1 MHSCNPSNPSKL
13 RFGMPHVTGEEH
25 VAAAQNTDE
34 TLLQSIARH
43 DVEALE
49 LLYARYAQTTYNVI
63 MRIVRDSSVAEEVL
77 QDTFWQVWRKAGEF
91 RGGVAAAWL
100 FRIARNKSLD
110 QLRRQK
116 SRAQAEVAGLPD
128 EQSGW
133 SPAITIDFSV
143 EQAAEQ
149 AWRRQHVRRA
159 LGDIPTE
166 QRRCLELAY
175 FEGMT
180 QREIADRDGM
190 PVGTIKTRIRLGLEK
205 LERVLRAAGL
215 AAEDVEP

>member
-1 MHSCNPSNPSKL
+1 
-13 RFGMPHVTGEEH
+13 MPHVKREEY
-25 VAAAQNTDE
+25 VGAAQNTDE

-49 LLYARYAQTTYNVI
+49 VLYDRYAQTTYNVI
-63 MRIVRDSSVAEEVL
+63 MRIVRDASVAEEVL

-91 RGGVAAAWL
+91 RGGGVAAAWL

-116 SRAQAEVAGLPD
+116 SRTQAEVAGLPD
-128 EQSGW
+128 QQSGW
-133 SPAITIDFSV
+133 SPTIAIDFSV

-149 AWRRQHVRRA
+149 AWKRQHVRRA
-159 LGDIPTE
+159 LGDIPAE

-180 QREIADRDGM
+180 QREIAERDGT